1 MVKVPLFYGGSKMT
15 DVVVSIYPKFT
26 NLIKTGDKNYEFRK
40 YVPKRGVDRLWIYSS
55 SPECSLEY
63 MAEIDKIVEFPQKI
77 AEEGIGNND
86 FNNGLKKSKFAYH
99 INHLYKLISPLSLEK
114 LRSDFGFS
122 APQCY
127 FYLDSND
134 VLRSFLL
141 KQNLKRVF

>member
-1 MVKVPLFYGGSKMT
+1 MT

-26 NLIKTGDKNYEFRK
+26 NLIKIGEKNYEFRK

-77 AEEGIGNND
+77 AEKGIGNDD

-99 INHLYKLISPLSLEK
+99 IKHLYRLISPLSLEK
-114 LRSDFGFS
+114 LRSEFRIFS
-122 APQCY
+122 SAK
-127 FYLDSND
+127 L
-134 VLRSFLL
+134 FLFR
-141 KQNLKRVF
+141 Q